1 MTFPEPCVELFR
13 GVIVQ
18 DLGPV
23 EGEVGARREVLSSPQ
38 CRFVECLKTDSGA
51 VFGLWPVGVVVAFG
65 KLLGDL
71 AFDHSRV

>member
-1 MTFPEPCVELFR
+1 M
-13 GVIVQ
+13 
-18 DLGPV
+18 